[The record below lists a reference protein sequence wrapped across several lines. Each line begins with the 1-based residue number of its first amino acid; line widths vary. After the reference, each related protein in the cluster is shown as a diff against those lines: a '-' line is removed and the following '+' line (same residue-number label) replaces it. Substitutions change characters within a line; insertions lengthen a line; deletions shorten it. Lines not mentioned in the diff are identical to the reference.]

1 MNTLLAIDLGI
12 RMGWSS
18 YSEDGSLSGFGSH
31 NYGSARRL
39 KKAVYPLL
47 MQFGDLEYLII
58 EGGGKLTKYWSKVAH
73 RQSIH
78 VIQTHAHVWRESLFL
93 QKDITHT
100 SQMKKHAEHKA
111 RQIIE
116 ESGLSQPNTLLHDA
130 AEAILIGFWGC
141 IQTGWI
147 KQ

>member
-1 MNTLLAIDLGI
+1 MNILLAIDLGI
-12 RMGWSS
+12 RMGWAS
-18 YSEDGSLSGFGSH
+18 YTEDGSLTGFGSH
-31 NYGSARRL
+31 NYGSAQRL

-47 MQFGDLEYLII
+47 MQFGDVEFLIL
-58 EGGGKLTKYWSKVAH
+58 EGGGKLTKYWAKEAR
-73 RQSIH
+73 RQSIE
-78 VIQTHAHVWRESLFL
+78 VIQTQAHIWRKSLFL

-100 SQMKKHAEHKA
+100 SEMKKHADVRA

-116 ESGLSQPNTLLHDA
+116 ESRLSQPKTLMDDA

-141 IQTGWI
+141 LQTGWI